1 MQVIMNTSDIALIFN
16 PTQNLRAIFQASIKQ
31 DRENWFDLHHR
42 KNWLGILA
50 GQEASLFL
58 VKMKYIEELVVRQGE
73 L

>member
-16 PTQNLRAIFQASIKQ
+16 PTQNLRAIFQDSIKQ
-31 DRENWFDLHHR
+31 DRENLFDLHHQ